1 MEPKTIV
8 AIVLVAFII
17 GGFIF
22 LQIRSK
28 TRSELIIQGA
38 EQKLRPFSTTRRRDS
53 MNQQKTVESRVL
65 SILKDCPRARFDDM
79 ILIMHYYN
87 RYATYLRAGELPLN
101 DLAFNYKVYGLP
113 CFETIRRARQRVQ
126 SLFPEYSRNAEQDDM
141 VIIIGIL

>member
-1 MEPKTIV
+1 
-8 AIVLVAFII
+8 
-17 GGFIF
+17 
-22 LQIRSK
+22 
-28 TRSELIIQGA
+28 
-38 EQKLRPFSTTRRRDS
+38 

-87 RYATYLRAGELPLN
+87 RYATYLRAGELTLN

-126 SLFPEYSRNAEQDDM
+126 SLFPEYSRSANPDDDSM